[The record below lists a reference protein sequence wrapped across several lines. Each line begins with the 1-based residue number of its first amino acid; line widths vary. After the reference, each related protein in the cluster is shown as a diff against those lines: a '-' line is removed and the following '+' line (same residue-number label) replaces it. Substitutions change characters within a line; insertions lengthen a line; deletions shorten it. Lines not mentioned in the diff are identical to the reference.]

1 MSIRTAHISKQIYTS
16 MKEFNNVGSVRVKV
30 QQNLITSYD
39 NTIDELK
46 NLLRQKYV
54 DAENWNFENSLLND
68 TSEKMIKRN
77 KEISTDLKVVSN
89 YTNIFFTNSE
99 IP

>member
-1 MSIRTAHISKQIYTS
+1 

-54 DAENWNFENSLLND
+54 DAENWNFEDSLLND

>member
-1 MSIRTAHISKQIYTS
+1 
-16 MKEFNNVGSVRVKV
+16 
-30 QQNLITSYD
+30 
-39 NTIDELK
+39 LK

-54 DAENWNFENSLLND
+54 DAEKWNFEDSLLND